1 MPGIAEM
8 ALSGAP
14 IAGGALLGMAAG
26 SLRLPDLRGNIK
38 ADLELVSLLP
48 AEDTERR
55 TQLQRTIDMRIDDLV
70 AGLDRNREI
79 RDAVTSYH
87 GNWRDIVVF
96 ACTVLFTVVWWNIDH
111 TRSNWLITFVLLVIL
126 STLAAIYAVRGL
138 ARGIS
143 TYRHLHGKRRS
154 GQRAQ

>member
-1 MPGIAEM
+1 MPGVAEM

-14 IAGGALLGMAAG
+14 IAGGALLGIAAG
-26 SLRLPDLRGNIK
+26 NLRLPDLRGNIK

-48 AEDTERR
+48 PEDTERR
-55 TQLQRTIDMRIDDLV
+55 DRLQRTIDMRIDDLV

-87 GNWRDIVVF
+87 GNWRDTVVF
-96 ACTVLFTVVWWNIDH
+96 ACTVLFTVVWWNVDH
-111 TRSNWLITFVLLVIL
+111 TRTNWLVTFIVLTIL
-126 STLAAIYAVRGL
+126 SVVAAIYAVRGI

-143 TYRHLHGKRRS
+143 TYAHLHSKHAKSQSAR
-154 GQRAQ
+154 